1 MPSRSATAHR
11 RQCAALPL
19 SREGAELRV
28 MLVTS
33 RETRRWVLPK
43 GWIEKRHSAAAQAA
57 QEAFEEAGIRGRIG
71 KAPIG
76 RYAYPKR
83 LANGASV
90 TCEVEVYPLE
100 VERLLEHWPEMAE
113 RERRWFTLAE
123 AAAAV
128 QEGGLGSLMLG
139 LVPPQAA

>member
-1 MPSRSATAHR
+1 MPSRPATSR
-11 RQCAALPL
+11 RHQCAALPL

-33 RETRRWVLPK
+33 RETRRWVIPK
-43 GWIEKRHSAAAQAA
+43 GWVEKRHSPAAQAA
-57 QEAFEEAGIRGRIG
+57 QEAFEEAGVRGRVA

-83 LANGASV
+83 LANGKQV
-90 TCEVEVYPLE
+90 TCEVEVFPLE
-100 VERLLEHWPEMAE
+100 VERLLEDWPEKTQ

-128 QEGGLGSLMLG
+128 QEGALGRLMLG
-139 LVPPQAA
+139 LVPAAA